1 MANYYYTVTFDDVLL
16 GSRPY
21 TVLCSTDGKHARVVG
36 SDNIPKGYNKFSYT
50 ATAFFIDR
58 EGRMGTNRHVAYP
71 WDKAYMNTETEDMLR
86 QAIEEF
92 FGRADPDKK
101 K

>member
-1 MANYYYTVTFDDVLL
+1 MMFCWA
-16 GSRPY
+16 
-21 TVLCSTDGKHARVVG
+21 VG
-36 SDNIPKGYNKFSYT
+36 LTQFFLFNGRQACPGCLVDNIPKGYNKFSYT

-71 WDKAYMNTETEDMLR
+71 WDKAYMNPETEDMLR

-92 FGRADPDKK
+92 LEELIPTKK